1 MGILL
6 FRGDGMSQTVKRSK
20 KSQMKKRSES
30 WDDMKMEIAKELGLW
45 EKVEAEGW
53 PGLSAAESGRIGG
66 ILSRRRKAAKDAVAA
81 INENENEKKASED

>member
-1 MGILL
+1 MT
-6 FRGDGMSQTVKRSK
+6 QTVKRSK

-66 ILSRRRKAAKDAVAA
+66 ILSRRRKA
-81 INENENEKKASED
+81 EKEKSVEGEEDTDI

>member
-1 MGILL
+1 MVE
-6 FRGDGMSQTVKRSK
+6 TVKRSK

-45 EKVEAEGW
+45 EKVEREGW

-66 ILSRRRKAAKDAVAA
+66 ILSRRQK
-81 INENENEKKASED
+81 EKREKQETESSEL

>member
-1 MGILL
+1 MT
-6 FRGDGMSQTVKRSK
+6 QTVKRSK

-66 ILSRRRKAAKDAVAA
+66 ILSRRRKA
-81 INENENEKKASED
+81 EKEKSVEGEEDIDI

>member
-1 MGILL
+1 MT
-6 FRGDGMSQTVKRSK
+6 QTVKRSK

-66 ILSRRRKAAKDAVAA
+66 ILSRRRKAAK
-81 INENENEKKASED
+81 EKGVEIEEDIEI

>member
-1 MGILL
+1 MT
-6 FRGDGMSQTVKRSK
+6 QTVKRSK

-45 EKVEAEGW
+45 EKVEAQGW

-66 ILSRRRKAAKDAVAA
+66 ILSRRQRAERVH
-81 INENENEKKASED
+81 SE

>member
-1 MGILL
+1 MT
-6 FRGDGMSQTVKRSK
+6 QTVKRSK

-66 ILSRRRKAAKDAVAA
+66 ILSRRRKAVK
-81 INENENEKKASED
+81 EQQQEDV